1 VNRIIFEKAAL
12 ADFKAANEYYDDID
26 KKLGDKLYR
35 RLWQTL
41 DYIKEYPLHFP
52 KRYRDIRIAR
62 TAIFPYGVHYLV
74 ENEWLLVLR
83 ILHHKQYYA

>member
-1 VNRIIFEKAAL
+1 MNRIIFEIAAL
-12 ADFKAANEYYDDID
+12 TDFKAAMEYYDDID

-41 DYIKEYPLHFP
+41 DYLKEYPLHFP
-52 KRYRDIRIAR
+52 KRYREIRIAR
-62 TAIFPYGVHYLV
+62 TAIFSYSVHYLV
-74 ENEWLLVLR
+74 EHDLIIVLR